1 MNKILIEL
9 FEIGGRHD
17 FEFSYKM
24 GEGENTASV
33 DLQNKKISVF
43 IGNPKDQE
51 LNQILSDVLSELK
64 QFLY

>member
-1 MNKILIEL
+1 MNKILVEL

-33 DLQNKKISVF
+33 DLQGKKIEVF
-43 IGNPKDQE
+43 IGDPKDKE
-51 LNQILSDVLSELK
+51 LNQLLSEVVNELK
-64 QFLY
+64 EFLY

>member
-9 FEIGGRHD
+9 FEVGGRHD

-33 DLQNKKISVF
+33 DLQGKKIEVF
-43 IGNPKDQE
+43 IGDPKDE
-51 LNQILSDVLSELK
+51 NLNTILGDVLNELK
-64 QFLY
+64 EFLY

>member
-24 GEGENTASV
+24 GDGENTASV
-33 DLQNKKISVF
+33 DLQGKKIEVF
-43 IGNPKDQE
+43 IGDPKNE
-51 LNQILSDVLSELK
+51 NLNEILKGVLNELK
-64 QFLY
+64 EFLY

>member
-1 MNKILIEL
+1 MNKILLEL

-33 DLQNKKISVF
+33 DLQGKKIDVF
-43 IGNPKDQE
+43 IGDPKDKNLNE
-51 LNQILSDVLSELK
+51 LLKGILNELK
-64 QFLY
+64 EFLY

>member
-9 FEIGGRHD
+9 FEVGGRHD

-33 DLQNKKISVF
+33 DLQGKKIEVF
-43 IGNPKDQE
+43 IGDPKDENLNE
-51 LNQILSDVLSELK
+51 LLKGVLNELK
-64 QFLY
+64 EFLY

>member
-9 FEIGGRHD
+9 FEIGGRYN

-43 IGNPKDQE
+43 IGNPKDEE
-51 LNQILSDVLSELK
+51 LNQILGEVLSELK
-64 QFLY
+64 EFLY

>member
-9 FEIGGRHD
+9 FEIGGRHN

-33 DLQNKKISVF
+33 DLEGKKIEVF
-43 IGNPKDQE
+43 IGNPKDKNLNE
-51 LNQILSDVLSELK
+51 LLKGILNELK
-64 QFLY
+64 EFLY

>member
-17 FEFSYKM
+17 FEFSYKT

-33 DLQNKKISVF
+33 DLHGKKIEVF

-51 LNQILSDVLSELK
+51 LNQILSEVVNELK
-64 QFLY
+64 EFLY

>member
-9 FEIGGRHD
+9 FEIGSRHN

-33 DLQNKKISVF
+33 DLRNKKISVF
-43 IGNPKDQE
+43 IGNPKDNE
-51 LNQILSDVLSELK
+51 LNQLIGEVINELK
-64 QFLY
+64 EFLY

>member
-9 FEIGGRHD
+9 FENGGRHN

-43 IGNPKDQE
+43 VGDPKNED
-51 LNQILSDVLSELK
+51 LNQLLKEVLDELK

>member
-33 DLQNKKISVF
+33 DLQGKKIEIF
-43 IGNPKDQE
+43 IGDPKDKNLNE
-51 LNQILSDVLSELK
+51 LLKGVVNELK
-64 QFLY
+64 EFLY

>member
-33 DLQNKKISVF
+33 DLTGKKISVF
-43 IGNPKDQE
+43 IGNPKDEE
-51 LNQILSDVLSELK
+51 LNQLLSEVLDELK
-64 QFLY
+64 KFLY

>member
-33 DLQNKKISVF
+33 DLQSKKIEVF
-43 IGNPKDQE
+43 IGNSKDE
-51 LNQILSDVLSELK
+51 NLNQMLKGVLDELK
-64 QFLY
+64 KFLY

>member
-1 MNKILIEL
+1 MNKILLEL

-33 DLQNKKISVF
+33 DLIGKKIEVF
-43 IGNPKDQE
+43 IGDPKDSN
-51 LNQILSDVLSELK
+51 LNTILGEVLTELK
-64 QFLY
+64 KFLY

>member
-1 MNKILIEL
+1 MNKILLEL

-33 DLQNKKISVF
+33 DLQGKKIEVF
-43 IGNPKDQE
+43 IGDPKDE
-51 LNQILSDVLSELK
+51 NLNVILKGILKELK
-64 QFLY
+64 EFLY